1 MGQGVRGAFNT
12 TRNSSLE
19 CDYTPLFLV
28 LISKFLKKNRRKNKK
43 VRGWTGSSSFFT
55 VAPRALPKPR
65 VLVPDEFF

>member
-28 LISKFLKKNRRKNKK
+28 LISKFLKKIAARIKKSGAGLVLYPFSPLHRKPCQNH
-43 VRGWTGSSSFFT
+43 GF
-55 VAPRALPKPR
+55 
-65 VLVPDEFF
+65 